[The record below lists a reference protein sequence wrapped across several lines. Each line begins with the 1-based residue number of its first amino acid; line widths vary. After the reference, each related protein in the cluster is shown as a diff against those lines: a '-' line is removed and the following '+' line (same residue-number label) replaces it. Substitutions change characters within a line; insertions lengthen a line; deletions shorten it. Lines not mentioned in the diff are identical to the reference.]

1 MFTCIYSI
9 LWFDR
14 LFLIIGICCSFFFHL
29 IADWIN
35 QMSCFGSDAIYK
47 VTSNLSRGV
56 KSLTFLLQY
65 TSKRQVHQNIHKYNT
80 WVNELNYIP
89 SLSTDAISFIF
100 LSKVLNC
107 TKSAHTFSGI
117 KSCRCNFAG
126 CLCRITLCVHVFV
139 CVCMR
144 LTGHYPV
151 SQRTQEAIIPGSL
164 DTKCLISLK
173 KRMSCSSSHIL
184 QMDTEDALKTWESV
198 RDAAFQLAAIVFL

>member
-1 MFTCIYSI
+1 MTIQKCIPIHLRITCNYLCLHMFTCIYSI

-14 LFLIIGICCSFFFHL
+14 LFLIIGICCGFFFHL

-89 SLSTDAISFIF
+89 SLSTDDISFIF

-139 CVCMR
+139 CVCAWGSR
-144 LTGHYPV
+144 V
-151 SQRTQEAIIPGSL
+151 ITQ
-164 DTKCLISLK
+164 
-173 KRMSCSSSHIL
+173 
-184 QMDTEDALKTWESV
+184 SV
-198 RDAAFQLAAIVFL
+198 RGHKRPLSRGVWTLNVW